1 MDLKTEILLIDDHP
15 MIVEA
20 VCRILDGM
28 SQIATVDTANTGD
41 DAISLIKSR
50 SYGLYI
56 VDVSLPDIS
65 GFELI
70 DIIRKKDE
78 DARIIIHTMHEEVWY
93 VNRLIN
99 AGVNAIVLKASDPVE
114 IRNAVINVL
123 DGEVYTCP
131 RFERIK
137 QKLQASIDKIH
148 PKDRPTKREQEILS
162 FLAKGL
168 STNEIANEL
177 GISQNTV
184 ETFRKRLIQKFDAK
198 NGIDLVMKAHQKGW
212 VE

>member
-1 MDLKTEILLIDDHP
+1 MADHHL
-15 MIVEA
+15 EN
-20 VCRILDGM
+20 
-28 SQIATVDTANTGD
+28 NTGD